1 MVAEGSQI
9 DLYYPSTAGYEVQ
22 GPLLSYEVCGLPRLD
37 EETSAVPQN
46 LAVGIDLNEGRMED
60 RGAEVDADEA
70 MQYTD
75 ISDEILYVLYA
86 SSIPRTNS
94 LAL

>member
-1 MVAEGSQI
+1 MQGS
-9 DLYYPSTAGYEVQ
+9 LLGHEVD
-22 GPLLSYEVCGLPRLD
+22 GLPRLD
-37 EETSAVPQN
+37 EESSAVPQN
-46 LAVGIDLNEGRMED
+46 MSVGSDLTGDRDMED
-60 RGAEVDADEA
+60 RGAAVDADEA

-75 ISDEILYVLYA
+75 LSDEILYVLYA

>member
-60 RGAEVDADEA
+60 GGAEVDADEA

-75 ISDEILYVLYA
+75 ISDEILYVL
-86 SSIPRTNS
+86 
-94 LAL
+94 